1 MRIMILGGNGY
12 LGRHLSDYL
21 KKTGVEVVRTVRD
34 TTQVG
39 EEQLGE
45 MISSDLLVIKKE
57 LRDNEYDAIINCVV
71 VYEKK
76 DTTLHEII
84 EANLVFALS
93 VLDYA
98 VESGV
103 KKFVTIDTSL
113 PKELNL
119 YSFTKK
125 SFADYGRFYVQK
137 YGINFINI
145 ELEMFYG
152 EDEPENRFLVYCCR
166 KMIQGEELLLTDGTQ
181 KRDIIYISDVC
192 RAIKVLLDASLEGFH
207 SVPVGSG
214 KAIRI
219 REIIEYMHRYLQ
231 SESRLCFGAIPK
243 RLGEPDCEANIRLLS
258 SLGFECEYFWEKGI
272 EHFCDGM
279 REKL

>member
-12 LGRHLSDYL
+12 LGRHLSNYL
-21 KKTGVEVVRTVRD
+21 MKMGEEVIRTVRD
-34 TTQVG
+34 IKLMSG
-39 EEQLGE
+39 EQSKAI
-45 MISSDLLVIKKE
+45 ISSELSVIKKE
-57 LRDNEYDAIINCVV
+57 LRDNDYDVIINCVA

-76 DTTLHEII
+76 DTALHEII
-84 EANLVFALS
+84 EANLIFALS
-93 VLDYA
+93 VLNYA

-125 SFADYGRFYVQK
+125 TFADYGRFYTQK

-166 KMIQGEELLLTDGTQ
+166 KMIRGEELLLTDGTQ

-192 RAIKVLLDASLEGFH
+192 RAIKVLLEAPLEGFFI
-207 SVPVGSG
+207 VPVGSG
-214 KAIRI
+214 VAIRI
-219 REIIEYMHRYLQ
+219 REIIEYMHGYLK
-231 SESRLCFGAIPK
+231 SESKLLFGAVPK
-243 RLGEPDCEANIRLLS
+243 RVGEPDCQADIHVLS
-258 SLGFECEYFWEKGI
+258 SLGFECEYFWKKGI

-279 REKL
+279 KMR